1 MARIKPLKLELTHK
15 YPRLF
20 GSNYG
25 FYLSRNNGFIMK
37 VVKAKN
43 DGVDEGENERNFVFD
58 VVMILFRFANLSIA
72 KSLLAAYDSGELSGA
87 LTEGQ
92 PRWKNWA
99 KNFDI
104 GLCLLNKETR
114 ERALKSEVR
123 PAKLLRPS
131 SSQQPTQN
139 VKKLDTHPK
148 SDLFSS
154 IKQGVGRATS
164 DVKAESKEHKLNG
177 SIEGQLLFGVK
188 AKASSVIPGAD
199 QIAEAFKKPMLSV
212 KSRTSSMILHAD
224 QIAEISKNRCP
235 VLRQRFL
242 PFLVLIRLLKHLNN
256 RCSVSRQR
264 LLL

>member
-1 MARIKPLKLELTHK
+1 
-15 YPRLF
+15 
-20 GSNYG
+20 
-25 FYLSRNNGFIMK
+25 MK

-43 DGVDEGENERNFVFD
+43 DGVDEGENEDGWSDDAPSCKIAQRWFV
-58 VVMILFRFANLSIA
+58 LTT
-72 KSLLAAYDSGELSGA
+72 AYDSGELSGA

-99 KNFDI
+99 KNFGIETLDLIVWYI

-114 ERALKSEVR
+114 ERALKVVLSKQFLCSYATLSTFGKFR
-123 PAKLLRPS
+123 KPAKLLRPS

-199 QIAEAFKKPMLSV
+199 QIAEAFKKPLLSV

-242 PFLVLIRLLKHLNN
+242 PFLVLIRLLKHLTN